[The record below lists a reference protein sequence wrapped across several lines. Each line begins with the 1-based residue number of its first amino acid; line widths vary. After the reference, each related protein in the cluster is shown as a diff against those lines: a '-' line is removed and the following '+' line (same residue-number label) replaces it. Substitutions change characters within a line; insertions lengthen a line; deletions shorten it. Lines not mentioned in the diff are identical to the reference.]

1 MGDSLITV
9 IAIMLASV
17 LMFVFPM
24 MSIAERNDDVSLSTV
39 QAAVVEFVDN
49 TRATGKLTMKNY
61 DSLMQ
66 KINATGNTYD
76 IDMELQLRDVNPGK
90 KGLSVEVNKIG
101 ENLYYSKYKS
111 QIMAELSATES
122 NGEIILKE
130 GDFISVKATN
140 TNTTISQMLKN
151 FFYNL
156 SDNNTYNIAAQHS
169 GVVMVD
175 GSSSN

>member
-9 IAIMLASV
+9 TAILLASV

-24 MSIAERNDDVSLSTV
+24 MSMAERNDDVSLSTV

-49 TRATGKLTMKNY
+49 TRTTGKLTIASY
-61 DSLMQ
+61 DTLVQ
-66 KINATGNTYD
+66 KISATGNTYD
-76 IDMELQLRDVNPGK
+76 VNMEIQLLDENPGK
-90 KGLSVEVNKIG
+90 KATNVSKNKVG
-101 ENLYYSKYKS
+101 ENLYYSKYTT
-111 QIMAELSATES
+111 QILDELKDEEN
-122 NGEIILKE
+122 NGVITLKE
-130 GDFISVKATN
+130 GDFISVSATN

-156 SDNNTYNIAAQHS
+156 SDNNTYNIVAQHS

-175 GSSSN
+175 GSSN